1 MKLNSNYG
9 THITC
14 ALRLVDRL
22 HSFRNG
28 FMGEVGRQI
37 AECWVG
43 QPKESILPGFFDLQ
57 GKRNGLQVSHVKNT
71 ILTQ

>member
-1 MKLNSNYG
+1 
-9 THITC
+9 
-14 ALRLVDRL
+14 
-22 HSFRNG
+22 
-28 FMGEVGRQI
+28 MGEVGRQI